1 MSPEMPLDDLLQ
13 TIHSFDRNQCI
24 DELTHFKSFPLD
36 FDEGY
41 LDKLSLEKLRHVLMA
56 AYVTARNKAQRAA
69 AS

>member
-24 DELTHFKSFPLD
+24 DELINFKYFPLD
-36 FDEGY
+36 FDQAY
-41 LDKLSLEKLRHVLMA
+41 LSQLSLEKLRHVLMA